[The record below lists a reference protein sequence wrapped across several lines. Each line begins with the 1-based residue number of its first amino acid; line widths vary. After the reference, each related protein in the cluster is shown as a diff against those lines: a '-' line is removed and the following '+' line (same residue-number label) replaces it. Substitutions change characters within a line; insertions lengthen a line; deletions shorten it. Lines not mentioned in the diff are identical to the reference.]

1 MTMQK
6 KLKEL
11 RPFLFFISSMLKKVL
26 FCFVL
31 IRTSLWSCTSVA
43 ADRMGGGRPVP
54 HQQLVHLGLF
64 LDGLLFLQ
72 HLLGGLLLRP
82 FVVTLRIEVNDLN
95 VNGLKKMNIE
105 VLKQNY
111 STHKDVLVRLQTKKV
126 KWLEIN
132 SQVFFL
138 DFSFSSWCFHQ
149 RTNSFS
155 FDFKFFW
162 SFILA
167 ILLLNFTG

>member
-126 KWLEIN
+126 K
-132 SQVFFL
+132 
-138 DFSFSSWCFHQ
+138 
-149 RTNSFS
+149 
-155 FDFKFFW
+155 
-162 SFILA
+162 
-167 ILLLNFTG
+167 

>member
-1 MTMQK
+1 
-6 KLKEL
+6 
-11 RPFLFFISSMLKKVL
+11 
-26 FCFVL
+26 
-31 IRTSLWSCTSVA
+31 
-43 ADRMGGGRPVP
+43 MGGGRPVP

-111 STHKDVLVRLQTKKV
+111 STHKDVLVRLQTKKD
-126 KWLEIN
+126 KRLEIN
-132 SQVFFL
+132 SQVFVFRFQFFIL
-138 DFSFSSWCFHQ
+138 MFSS
-149 RTNSFS
+149 TY
-155 FDFKFFW
+155 KFV
-162 SFILA
+162 
-167 ILLLNFTG
+167 